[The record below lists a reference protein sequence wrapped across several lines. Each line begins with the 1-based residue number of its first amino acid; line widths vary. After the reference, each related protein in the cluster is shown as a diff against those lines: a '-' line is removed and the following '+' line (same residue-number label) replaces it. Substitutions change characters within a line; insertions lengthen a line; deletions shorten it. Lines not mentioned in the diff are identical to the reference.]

1 LARSRVARVGLRQHW
16 VPVMSPFGRGEM
28 LLRPSAR
35 GGLVPGGF
43 RRIRRTGIIWASG
56 RLEHPGRNLQPAT
69 HVQSAQRAAKNNA
82 IRLRGRLV
90 DSNSHRRPGMPR
102 IQKLPESG
110 PVGVLEPCSIIRYVH
125 IRAST
130 RNTRSR
136 LLQPSAATSGS
147 MKLAATV
154 GSSLRSG
161 FALAAQ
167 RPDGDH
173 YETNPL
179 VVHLSEAKRY
189 FDQPT
194 TSNPGSFPPQ
204 SKAVIIG
211 PHCWKP
217 SDR

>member
-1 LARSRVARVGLRQHW
+1 
-16 VPVMSPFGRGEM
+16 M
-28 LLRPSAR
+28 
-35 GGLVPGGF
+35 
-43 RRIRRTGIIWASG
+43 
-56 RLEHPGRNLQPAT
+56 N
-69 HVQSAQRAAKNNA
+69 
-82 IRLRGRLV
+82 
-90 DSNSHRRPGMPR
+90 
-102 IQKLPESG
+102 
-110 PVGVLEPCSIIRYVH
+110 
-125 IRAST
+125 
-130 RNTRSR
+130 
-136 LLQPSAATSGS
+136 
-147 MKLAATV
+147 LAATV